1 MSEPAKKIADVSV
14 NEVHIAP
21 GRRDDPKRVE
31 ELATS
36 MRVSGLLQPIGV
48 TPQKKL
54 IFGLHRLMA
63 ARQLGWAT
71 IPTVTLDLDELH
83 TELAEI
89 DENLERRQ
97 LPALEL
103 GEVLLRRKEIYEQL
117 HPTTRHGG
125 DRKSDQ
131 SKSSEDDLH
140 LISFADGAARRLG
153 VQPATVRQYIRVAR
167 RVPPELRRQLRPLAI
182 GERITELEKLA
193 KLAQDDQRCIV
204 EELVNGTQSVDAA
217 IQAVNKGRAEADRIM
232 LRKRST
238 RCRPDPAESMEAA
251 FDESDTVA
259 PESAEEVCREVAEID
274 TDSPTSSGI
283 GRHDH
288 AEDEPLSPEDPD
300 GSSESGTIGGEQRPG
315 DVEPTDGFRVFLR
328 GTCEQIAR
336 YEEQLDEL
344 VPGILNC
351 PERDA
356 IIDDLDE
363 LQLFFTGV
371 RDAVSAL
378 DLPEDHTAVAVEA
391 LT

>member
-1 MSEPAKKIADVSV
+1 M
-14 NEVHIAP
+14 
-21 GRRDDPKRVE
+21 
-31 ELATS
+31 
-36 MRVSGLLQPIGV
+36 
-48 TPQKKL
+48 
-54 IFGLHRLMA
+54 
-63 ARQLGWAT
+63 
-71 IPTVTLDLDELH
+71 
-83 TELAEI
+83 
-89 DENLERRQ
+89 
-97 LPALEL
+97 
-103 GEVLLRRKEIYEQL
+103 
-117 HPTTRHGG
+117 
-125 DRKSDQ
+125 
-131 SKSSEDDLH
+131 
-140 LISFADGAARRLG
+140 
-153 VQPATVRQYIRVAR
+153 
-167 RVPPELRRQLRPLAI
+167 
-182 GERITELEKLA
+182 
-193 KLAQDDQRCIV
+193 
-204 EELVNGTQSVDAA
+204 DAA
-217 IQAVNKGRAEADRIM
+217 IQAVNKGRAEADKII

-274 TDSPTSSGI
+274 TDTPASSGI
-283 GRHDH
+283 DRHDR
-288 AEDEPLSPEDPD
+288 AEDEPLSPEDAD
-300 GSSESGTIGGEQRPG
+300 GSSDSGTIGGEQRPD
-315 DVEPTDGFRVFLR
+315 DVEPIDGFRGFLR

>member
-167 RVPPELRRQLRPLAI
+167 RVLRSCAGNCGRWPSVRGSPNWRSSPSWRKTISGVSSKSSSTAPNRWMPRSRP
-182 GERITELEKLA
+182 
-193 KLAQDDQRCIV
+193 
-204 EELVNGTQSVDAA
+204 
-217 IQAVNKGRAEADRIM
+217 
-232 LRKRST
+232 ST
-238 RCRPDPAESMEAA
+238 RAAPRRTRSCSGSDPQ
-251 FDESDTVA
+251 DVA
-259 PESAEEVCREVAEID
+259 RIRRSRWK
-274 TDSPTSSGI
+274 
-283 GRHDH
+283 
-288 AEDEPLSPEDPD
+288 PLS
-300 GSSESGTIGGEQRPG
+300 TR
-315 DVEPTDGFRVFLR
+315 
-328 GTCEQIAR
+328 
-336 YEEQLDEL
+336 
-344 VPGILNC
+344 
-351 PERDA
+351 A
-356 IIDDLDE
+356 I
-363 LQLFFTGV
+363 
-371 RDAVSAL
+371 R
-378 DLPEDHTAVAVEA
+378 LPPSRRRCAGRWPR
-391 LT
+391 